1 MKLAVFDFDST
12 LMDGETIDFLAKE
25 LGFEAEVAEI
35 TERAMAGELDFFDS
49 LVSRVSLLKGLEVDR
64 VNSICQNLPLI
75 NGAKEAVESLKNQG
89 FRVVCFS
96 GGFRNA
102 TEPICANLGIDADFS
117 NYLHEKDGILTG
129 LVGGEMMFS
138 DSKGKMLKRLQ
149 KLLGVSKA
157 NTLVV
162 GDGAN
167 DISMFKYAGV
177 SVAFCAKPI
186 LKEAATDIVDVKDL
200 REVAKIASKKL

>member
-1 MKLAVFDFDST
+1 MKLAIFDFDST

-25 LGFEAEVAEI
+25 LGLEDKVAAI

-49 LVSRVSLLKGLEVDR
+49 LVERVSLLKGLD
-64 VNSICQNLPLI
+64 VNLVNNICQNLPLI
-75 NGAKEAVESLKNQG
+75 NGAKETIESLKSQG
-89 FRVVCFS
+89 FMVACFS

-102 TEPICANLGIDADFS
+102 TEPICKSLGIDADFS
-117 NYLHEKDGILTG
+117 NYLHERDGKLTG

-138 DSKGKMLKRLQ
+138 DSKGKMVTRLQ
-149 KLLGVSKA
+149 KLLNVKQEQ
-157 NTLVV
+157 TLVV

-167 DISMFKYAGV
+167 DISMFKHAGV

-186 LKEAATDIVDVKDL
+186 LKEAATDIVDIKDL
-200 REVAKIASKKL
+200 TEVAKIAKKIK